1 MCVGLSVCL
10 WLADASGPH
19 GKHYE
24 RGLRPPYFGLCV
36 WAPPRWAVLH
46 STWRAGRGGGE
57 AREEKE
63 CRAGQGEREKG
74 IDVDR

>member
-36 WAPPRWAVLH
+36 WAPPGGQCCTPHGAQE
-46 STWRAGRGGGE
+46 GGGGE